1 MAWRIAVG
9 FCVFGAGWYALDQHM
24 PDLLPR
30 IDVAVM
36 TAVKRLSYASSS
48 FAVEGK
54 DTSDSCLEAIP
65 QPEAMGAVEKQA
77 TVNEDKNCKDA
88 RIIGVE
94 ESRESENKLSV
105 VEQAHDDE
113 DGKDRGEIEH
123 ETRIHLETRQA
134 ENNEKQDS
142 KDTRH
147 FGLDGSLQRDSE
159 NAAEQAGDG
168 GIVGERGSTSL
179 GQSRK
184 HVGDHGAASLA
195 QGDDTSV
202 TLRFSS
208 RTRTLLS
215 EHMMDTLVPPDMQS
229 LLQEASE
236 AVQKAESESDVGID
250 IVSMLLTVYAA
261 ILCILVAMMCCNGTQ
276 KRNTSEVE
284 PSPAAPVDDVAVD
297 WKSIFSISE
306 MARLDTASKRHKGG
320 YICPKGLSPA
330 LKSFRRAVSAAFDE
344 DYGATVNTMLED
356 SILHVEELAPP
367 SDDTI
372 RSEDELS

>member
-1 MAWRIAVG
+1 
-9 FCVFGAGWYALDQHM
+9 
-24 PDLLPR
+24 
-30 IDVAVM
+30 M

-77 TVNEDKNCKDA
+77 AVNEDKNCKDA

-94 ESRESENKLSV
+94 ESR
-105 VEQAHDDE
+105 
-113 DGKDRGEIEH
+113 
-123 ETRIHLETRQA
+123 RQR
-134 ENNEKQDS
+134 NNEKQDS
-142 KDTRH
+142 KDARH
-147 FGLDGSLQRDSE
+147 FGLDGSLRRDSV

-184 HVGDHGAASLA
+184 HVGDHGTASLA

-202 TLRFSS
+202 TLRLSS

-320 YICPKGLSPA
+320 YICPKGIGLRELSNEHA
-330 LKSFRRAVSAAFDE
+330 AARVIQRWFRHKFKPWLQGVRSQPTTEELPSSSQRCIDE